1 MGQNNSNV
9 TKLGRSKTGRF
20 TASSASRTGRRSP
33 QSEFTSLADIEG
45 ILRDKLSSALDDLI
59 SPPDPKKTDTK
70 TGLPVHVIAA
80 SPGSGK
86 SRVTRELMAE
96 RCDHRIA
103 YHTPTL
109 ALAEE
114 AEEDERRFGSKTRLL
129 RGRSAP
135 DPGRQGK
142 PMCRK
147 SEVVDEAAALGVNI
161 TKSFCGTDKENACR
175 HHRSCAYLRQRKGLG
190 KIQHIYQATASMDRA
205 VAPNWKPAVRV
216 IDEAFWTSRVDVNW
230 VSVADF
236 LAPRPIPSELV
247 ESHPEVDEHELQ
259 ICINALEIASKD
271 LVAVLSTH
279 GLLDA
284 LGLTAEQCRF
294 FAKLETSL
302 GEQKVQIEPRDGIGA
317 QRKAIK
323 EAKQARARAG
333 IYAAIWYAVANA
345 LKCGRTYTERV
356 VYDTRFDEPSLRVCG
371 KTRVSRDAP
380 LVLLD
385 ADADEKILAALGC
398 DVKPFSKPLL
408 RPHAEVIQVAD
419 HRMPNASLLWRDGAH
434 ELRKKW
440 VDVIRR
446 EVLRDT
452 ASDGQGV
459 LVGATRKVVKA
470 FFEDAGHNF
479 EGWSDAD
486 VSGLM
491 LNEKL
496 HGASWLWFGDR
507 SRGLNTYE
515 HLTTAVVIGRN
526 ELPVSILEDYGR
538 ALFGDDPSRDL
549 HFMDVRDGKTL
560 PLPMIAREYEMK
572 SRVGM
577 AVDVPCHPDPLIR
590 CLQEQFRER
599 GTAQLI
605 DRLRLAR
612 AKTPKRV
619 VLGCNIPIPSLPVD
633 KLVAWEDLVPA
644 RIVRAAIAAL
654 ADQRGIRFNHS
665 DLAIDAPNMFG
676 TTEEAKQHLKHL
688 RKHSGHDLDV
698 HAIKAELSGNAS
710 IVVVELQQDLKY
722 KRPTMA
728 LLRLGPGETAQSLA
742 EHLWGPLKYCTKVED
757 RAAKTAA

>member
-1 MGQNNSNV
+1 M
-9 TKLGRSKTGRF
+9 
-20 TASSASRTGRRSP
+20 
-33 QSEFTSLADIEG
+33 
-45 ILRDKLSSALDDLI
+45 RDKLGSALDDLI
-59 SPPDPKKTDTK
+59 SPPDPKDSDTK

-86 SRVTRELMAE
+86 SRVTRELMAK

-109 ALAEE
+109 KLAEE

-147 SEVVDEAAALGVNI
+147 SAVVDEAAALGVNI
-161 TKSFCGTDKENACR
+161 TKSFCGTEKENACR

-190 KIQHIYQATASMDRA
+190 KVQHVYQATASMDRA
-205 VAPNWKPAVRV
+205 VAPKWQPAVRV
-216 IDEAFWTSRVDVNW
+216 VDEAFWTSRVHVNW
-230 VSVADF
+230 VLIADF
-236 LAPRPIPSELV
+236 LARRPIPDELV
-247 ESHPEVDEHELQ
+247 KSASPEIERKWHARSE
-259 ICINALEIASKD
+259 ALEAANKD
-271 LVAVLSTH
+271 LINLLFA
-279 GLLDA
+279 GKPLDA
-284 LGLTAEQCRF
+284 LGRTAKRCLWL
-294 FAKLETSL
+294 AGLESRL
-302 GEQKVQIEPRDGIGA
+302 GKQTIQINPSDRIGE

-323 EAKQARARAG
+323 EAKQARAHAA

-345 LKCGRTYTERV
+345 LKCGRTFTERV
-356 VYDTRFDEPSLRVCG
+356 TVDMRFDEPSLRVCG
-371 KTRVSRDAP
+371 KTRVSRDTP

-385 ADADEKILAALGC
+385 ADADKTILAALGC
-398 DVKPFSKPLL
+398 DVRSFSQQTL
-408 RPHAEVIQVAD
+408 RPNAEVVQVAD
-419 HRMPNASLLWRDGAH
+419 HRMPNASLLWRDGAN
-434 ELRKKW
+434 ELRRKW

-452 ASDGQGV
+452 ASGGQGV

-486 VSGLM
+486 VSSFM

-515 HLTTAVVIGRN
+515 HLTTVVVIGRN

-538 ALFGDDPSRDL
+538 ALFGDDPSRNLD
-549 HFMDVRDGKTL
+549 FMTVRDGKTL
-560 PLPMIAREYEMK
+560 PMPMIPREYEMK

-577 AVDVPCHPDPLIR
+577 AVDVPYHPDPSIR

-599 GTAQLI
+599 GIAQLI

-612 AKTPKRV
+612 AKSPKRV
-619 VLGCNIPIPSLPVD
+619 VLGCNIPIPGLPVD
-633 KLVAWEDLVPA
+633 ELVAWEELVPA
-644 RIVRAAIAAL
+644 RTVRAAIAAL
-654 ADQRGIRFNHS
+654 EDQGGIRFNHS

-676 TTEEAKQHLKHL
+676 SAEEAKQHLKHL
-688 RKHSGHDLDV
+688 RKHFGRDLDV
-698 HAIKAELSGNAS
+698 HAIKAELGGDAS

-722 KRPTMA
+722 KRPAMA
-728 LLRLGPGETAQSLA
+728 LLRLSPGETARSVA
-742 EHLWGPLKYCTKVED
+742 EHLWGPLKYCTEVED
-757 RAAKTAA
+757 RAAKSAA